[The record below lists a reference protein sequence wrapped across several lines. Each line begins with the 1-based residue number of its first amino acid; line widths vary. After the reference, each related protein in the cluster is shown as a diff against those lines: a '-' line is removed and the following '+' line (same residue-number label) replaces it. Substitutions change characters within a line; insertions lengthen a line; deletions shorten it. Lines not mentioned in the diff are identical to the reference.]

1 MSYLID
7 KYLKE
12 LSEEYN
18 NSKEVLVFCHIV
30 LKEGHFNATHFYEK
44 LQIDNSTS
52 NKPIDWNSKLGSYR
66 IYKDSRIRN
75 LTIKNF
81 RKYQS
86 EHTHPYLLDMMSTKE
101 GKCSSGFIVGKNG
114 TGKTSIFTA
123 LEYIFNISPISAMSV
138 RGMNNLEH
146 YLPYGNMSMSDIDI
160 QVELNTQKKN
170 GGYVKISTK
179 SARRK
184 NSSIVDMSSFFCSEK
199 DLREICMQHDLK
211 KVYIKNIG
219 LQEVKSLI
227 DELEGELT
235 IQIDKE
241 LELPTIEHETYNIET
256 LQNDILRISCQGF
269 SNYSRYLGQIGL
281 LQELLAK
288 HQTKTD
294 EKWGKIEKFLANKE
308 IIILL
313 GKFFTENKFLISLDY
328 FETNISQIQNY
339 ERFAML
345 GGAKLLRA
353 FSNLDRMTDIEV
365 LVKEMQ
371 NYLNE
376 LLAPFQQANVGET
389 HALNKVAKRT
399 LENIIRRADSE
410 LKRGILKKNQT
421 FKIFITDEHIQD
433 VVRKFKNSLKR
444 QYEQD
449 CEEYLYG
456 CNDFIASVLN
466 TFTKISGNSE
476 KEIISIVEKNNG
488 FFAEIT
494 CPDISASYKTSP
506 HLFYNSFRYKLFAIS
521 VKISLSFMMMKKYDM
536 IAPIIIDDVFTASDF
551 DNTINIDLFF
561 SQLFKSFEKVVGKS
575 IDNLQIILFTHDE
588 VVLNG
593 LKEVFLSKDS
603 PQVSYI
609 MGRLLDTREL
619 LSEDYDNALRGYKL
633 IERYN

>member
-7 KYLKE
+7 KYLKR
-12 LSEEYN
+12 LSEEYH
-18 NSKEVLVFCHIV
+18 NSKEVLVFCHLV

-44 LQIDNSTS
+44 LQMGNSS
-52 NKPIDWNSKLGSYR
+52 NKPIDWSSKLGSYK
-66 IYKDSRIRN
+66 IYKDNRIRN

-81 RKYQS
+81 RKYKSDQ
-86 EHTHPYLLDMMSTKE
+86 THPYLLDMTS
-101 GKCSSGFIVGKNG
+101 GKQGNCSSVFVVGKNG

-123 LEYIFNISPISAMSV
+123 LEYIFNISPISAMAV
-138 RGMNNLEH
+138 RGITNVEN
-146 YLPYGNMSMSDIDI
+146 YLPYGNMSMTEID
-160 QVELNTQKKN
+160 VRAELNTQKKH
-170 GGYVKISTK
+170 GGYVKIATN
-179 SARRK
+179 SARLK

-211 KVYIKNIG
+211 KTYIKNIG
-219 LQEVKSLI
+219 LQDVKSLI
-227 DELEGELT
+227 DELEGELK
-235 IQIDKE
+235 IQIDKD

-269 SNYSRYLGQIGL
+269 SNYTRYLGKIGL
-281 LQELLAK
+281 LQDFLAK
-288 HQTKTD
+288 HPIKTD
-294 EKWGKIEKFLANKE
+294 EKSGKIGNFLANKE
-308 IIILL
+308 TIILL
-313 GKFFTENKFLISLDY
+313 GRFFTENNFLITLDY
-328 FETNISQIQNY
+328 FESNISQIQNY

-345 GGAKLLRA
+345 SGAKLLRA
-353 FSNLDRMTDIEV
+353 LSNLDRMTDIEV

-371 NYLNE
+371 NYMNE

-410 LKRGILKKNQT
+410 LKREILKKNQT

-433 VVRKFKNSLKR
+433 VVRKFKNSLKH

-449 CEEYLYG
+449 CEEYLRG
-456 CNDFIASVLN
+456 CNDFIVSVLN

-476 KEIISIVEKNNG
+476 NEVINIVEKDNG

-494 CPDISASYKTSP
+494 CPEISATYKTTP

-521 VKISLSFMMMKKYDM
+521 VKISLAFMMMKKYNM

-561 SQLFKSFEKVVGKS
+561 SQMFKSFEKVVEKS
-575 IDNLQIILFTHDE
+575 VDNLQIIMFTHDE

-593 LKEVFLSKDS
+593 LKEVFSAKDA
-603 PQVSYI
+603 PHVSYI
-609 MGRLLDTREL
+609 MGRLLDTKEL
-619 LSEDYDNALRGYKL
+619 LPDDYDETLKGYKL

>member
-7 KYLKE
+7 KYLKR
-12 LSEEYN
+12 LSEEYH
-18 NSKEVLVFCHIV
+18 NSKEVLVFCHLV

-44 LQIDNSTS
+44 LQMGNSST
-52 NKPIDWNSKLGSYR
+52 KPIDWSSKLGSYK
-66 IYKDSRIRN
+66 IYKDNRIRN

-81 RKYQS
+81 RKYNS
-86 EHTHPYLLDMMSTKE
+86 EHIHPYLLDMTS
-101 GKCSSGFIVGKNG
+101 GNQGNCSSVFVVGKNG

-123 LEYIFNISPISAMSV
+123 LEYIFNIFPISAMAV
-138 RGMNNLEH
+138 RGITNKEN
-146 YLPYGNMSMSDIDI
+146 YLPYGNMSMTDID
-160 QVELNTQKKN
+160 VRAELNTKKKN
-170 GGYVKISTK
+170 GGYVKIATNST
-179 SARRK
+179 RLR

-211 KVYIKNIG
+211 KTYINNIG
-219 LQEVKSLI
+219 LHEVKSLI
-227 DELEGELT
+227 DELEGELK
-235 IQIDKE
+235 IQINKD

-269 SNYSRYLGQIGL
+269 SNYTRYLGQIGL
-281 LQELLAK
+281 LQEFLAK
-288 HQTKTD
+288 HPIKTN
-294 EKWGKIEKFLANKE
+294 EKSGKIEKFLANKE
-308 IIILL
+308 TIILL
-313 GKFFTENKFLISLDY
+313 GRFFTENNFLISLDY
-328 FETNISQIQNY
+328 FESNISQIQNY

-345 GGAKLLRA
+345 SGAKLLRA
-353 FSNLDRMTDIEV
+353 LSNLDRMTDIEV
-365 LVKEMQ
+365 LVKEML
-371 NYLNE
+371 NYMNE

-410 LKRGILKKNQT
+410 LKREILKKNQT

-433 VVRKFKNSLKR
+433 VVRKFKNSLKH

-449 CEEYLYG
+449 CEEYLRG
-456 CNDFIASVLN
+456 CNDFIVSVLN

-476 KEIISIVEKNNG
+476 KEVINIVEKDNG

-494 CPDISASYKTSP
+494 CPEISATYETSP

-521 VKISLSFMMMKKYDM
+521 VKISLAFMMMKKYDI

-561 SQLFKSFEKVVGKS
+561 SQLFKSFEKVVEKS
-575 IDNLQIILFTHDE
+575 VDNLQIIMFTHDE

-593 LKEVFLSKDS
+593 LKEVFLAKDA
-603 PQVSYI
+603 PHVSYI
-609 MGRLLDTREL
+609 MGRLLDTKEL
-619 LSEDYDNALRGYKL
+619 LPDDYDDTLKGYKL